1 MSDSIDEKV
10 RAYSLVARLQAYDIS
25 ATFGDGQPGRIE
37 KRIVDEDGKR
47 YLDSQ
52 AWEAGDVAYQCLK
65 QLYPKGITSIEF
77 AKIANEYLSLACG
90 VHYPEILKL
99 AEAGNIQI
107 LPNGVEGLKKAWAD
121 YGWYD
126 RVMFVFDYI
135 ERIIDLGASFDNP
148 MNTVLPLAPAGPAT
162 PGTLAVSAY
171 RAYGTLVI
179 CVPLALLERLD
190 SAVISELCDGQG
202 LTSAMLEIA
211 KLRDRLEPPNY
222 VQRAIT
228 NGREAQKKLDE
239 FTQARRKGA
248 DAIHKENR
256 AMKAEVFQ
264 WLDTQARF
272 KSIESAALAI
282 TKHQP
287 IAHVTARDWYKEWKK
302 LRSASTP

>member
-148 MNTVLPLAPAGPAT
+148 MNTVLPLA
-162 PGTLAVSAY
+162 
-171 RAYGTLVI
+171 
-179 CVPLALLERLD
+179 LLERLD

>member
-148 MNTVLPLAPAGPAT
+148 MNTVLPLA
-162 PGTLAVSAY
+162 
-171 RAYGTLVI
+171 
-179 CVPLALLERLD
+179 LLERLD

-202 LTSAMLEIA
+202 LTSAMLVIA

>member
-77 AKIANEYLSLACG
+77 AKIANEHLSLACG

-148 MNTVLPLAPAGPAT
+148 MNTVLPLA
-162 PGTLAVSAY
+162 
-171 RAYGTLVI
+171 
-179 CVPLALLERLD
+179 LLERLD

-202 LTSAMLEIA
+202 LTSAMLEIV